1 MNMTA
6 YNEGESPIHVI
17 PDHDTI
23 NDSQIDAGA
32 ILELDVR
39 GGVIELRELEV
50 SKAAT
55 TNPQRQQINSHRNAP
70 AIKPE
75 RQADAR
81 QNHDRRDHCRARH
94 RLAEQ

>member
-32 ILELDVR
+32 TLELDMR
-39 GGVIELRELEV
+39 GGVIELRELEM

-55 TNPQRQQINSHRNAP
+55 TNRQRR
-70 AIKPE
+70 
-75 RQADAR
+75 
-81 QNHDRRDHCRARH
+81 
-94 RLAEQ
+94 